1 MHLLHPDD
9 FMGMGVGLADARLL
23 IEKYKTNLRRD
34 ELQAIVHDIKTRKS
48 RNLHKSDPRS
58 LQYVLICHGIIMVR

>member
-9 FMGMGVGLADARLL
+9 FMGMRVDTADARLL

-34 ELQAIVHDIKTRKS
+34 ELQDIVDGIRTRKS
-48 RNLHKSDPRS
+48 KEP
-58 LQYVLICHGIIMVR
+58 QK